1 MKKHLLGVTALLSIL
16 CLALPALATLP
27 EKSLSV
33 ATAAQGGSWYGMGS
47 RILKEVEAASPGLT
61 IQVQPGGSVANL
73 NRLAAG
79 RVNLAMTVD
88 FLVGLAYTG
97 KDPYKK
103 PAPNLRYLMK
113 IVPAYLQVMTL
124 KSSNI
129 RTFDD
134 MLGKKFAPGQAN
146 LVTHLLLGLLLEA
159 RGVNMDDIRKRGGV
173 VNFVNTGPATQMMS
187 DGTLD
192 ALMMAGNP
200 ATHSRFSEV
209 AMTKDVDLLKIDPKL
224 LRAVSDKYPSVKV
237 TPMPETTYPGIRGG
251 FPTFATDTVLV
262 ATDALSDDAAYL
274 IVKSYYDNLPRLKA
288 DMNQFAEADLKK
300 ALEGNEIPVH
310 PGALRYYR
318 ERGLVK

>member
-1 MKKHLLGVTALLSIL
+1 MKKHLLKALALFLSL
-16 CLALPALATLP
+16 CLALPALAAVP
-27 EKSLSV
+27 EKSLSI

-47 RILKEVEAASPGLT
+47 RILKEVESASPDLV
-61 IQVQPGGSVANL
+61 IQVQPGGSVTNL
-73 NRLAAG
+73 TRLAG
-79 RVNLAMTVD
+79 GKVNLAMTVD
-88 FLVGLAYTG
+88 FLVGLAYEG
-97 KDPYKK
+97 KAPYRK
-103 PAPNLRYLMK
+103 PASNLRYLMK

-129 RTFDD
+129 NTFDD

-146 LVTHLLLGLLLEA
+146 LVTHLLLNMLLEA
-159 RGVNMDDIRKRGGV
+159 RGVTMDDIRKRGGV
-173 VNFVNTGPATQMMS
+173 VNFVNTGPATQMMG

-209 AMTKDVDLLKIDPKL
+209 AMTQDIDLLKIDPKL
-224 LRAVSDKYPSVKV
+224 LKAVSDKYPSVKV
-237 TPMPETTYPGIRGG
+237 TRMPEVTYPGVKGG

-262 ATDALSDDAAYL
+262 ATEALSDDAAYL
-274 IVKSYYDNLPRLKA
+274 IVKTFYDNLAKLKA
-288 DMNQFAEADLKK
+288 DMNQFAEADLQK

-318 ERGLVK
+318 ECGLAK